1 MKPYIFISIIAFSL
15 IGCNR
20 IEKKFLVTNNSV
32 GELNKN
38 NKTSQ
43 LDSIYAKD
51 SLVKSASDG
60 EFRYASQERFSIFEK
75 NGEKKQLLELTPTQI
90 DESKNQYI
98 ANVQI
103 MDTRFKTED
112 GISLESTFADIKKVY
127 SDFDF
132 EQSLT
137 TVVVMP
143 KNSNLYFAFDKSDLI
158 ASITGDFTI
167 NDIPDTAKVKR
178 LMVSWTR

>member
-1 MKPYIFISIIAFSL
+1 MKSSIFLSVIALSIIS
-15 IGCNR
+15 CNN
-20 IEKKFLVTNNSV
+20 IDKKFLITNDSV
-32 GELNKN
+32 GVLSKN

-51 SLVKSASDG
+51 SLVKSAFDG
-60 EFRYASQERFSIFEK
+60 EFRYASQERFSIFDK
-75 NGEKKQLLELTPTQI
+75 NGEKKQLLELTPTQPNE
-90 DESKNQYI
+90 DKTQYI
-98 ANVQI
+98 ANIQI
-103 MDTRFKTED
+103 MDARFKTEN

-158 ASITGDFTI
+158 ASISGDFTI
-167 NDIPDTAKVKR
+167 NDIPDTAKIKR

>member
-20 IEKKFLVTNNSV
+20 IEKKFLITNNSV

-75 NGEKKQLLELTPTQI
+75 NGEK
-90 DESKNQYI
+90 N
-98 ANVQI
+98 N
-103 MDTRFKTED
+103 F
-112 GISLESTFADIKKVY
+112 
-127 SDFDF
+127 
-132 EQSLT
+132 
-137 TVVVMP
+137 
-143 KNSNLYFAFDKSDLI
+143 
-158 ASITGDFTI
+158 
-167 NDIPDTAKVKR
+167 
-178 LMVSWTR
+178 

>member
-1 MKPYIFISIIAFSL
+1 
-15 IGCNR
+15 
-20 IEKKFLVTNNSV
+20 
-32 GELNKN
+32 
-38 NKTSQ
+38 
-43 LDSIYAKD
+43 
-51 SLVKSASDG
+51 
-60 EFRYASQERFSIFEK
+60 
-75 NGEKKQLLELTPTQI
+75 
-90 DESKNQYI
+90 
-98 ANVQI
+98 